1 MPPQCWVVGAD
12 AAVLL
17 PPVYRLQDTF
27 AAYRASSGYG
37 SEGKLLAA
45 LEKWGPNRFE
55 VPIPRF
61 TELLWDQLLA
71 PFFCFQ
77 VGADAC

>member
-1 MPPQCWVVGAD
+1 V
-12 AAVLL
+12 
-17 PPVYRLQDTF
+17 
-27 AAYRASSGYG
+27 
-37 SEGKLLAA
+37 AA

-61 TELLWDQLLA
+61 SELLWDQLMA

-77 VGADAC
+77 VGM

>member
-1 MPPQCWVVGAD
+1 V
-12 AAVLL
+12 
-17 PPVYRLQDTF
+17 
-27 AAYRASSGYG
+27 
-37 SEGKLLAA
+37 AA

-61 TELLWDQLLA
+61 SELLWDQLMA

-77 VGADAC
+77 VGQLRSSRQMLEWTG

>member
-1 MPPQCWVVGAD
+1 M
-12 AAVLL
+12 
-17 PPVYRLQDTF
+17 QDTF

-37 SEGKLLAA
+37 SEGRLLSA

-55 VPIPRF
+55 VPIPKF
-61 TELLWDQLLA
+61 TELLWDQLMA

-77 VGADAC
+77 VGGGAWGGFDAKHERPNGRTAWR